1 MNNYFNN
8 KKEKKEEKDK
18 WIIWRKNK
26 RMQSPYIYFNR
37 GDIIAITLWIK
48 RYKFRFEG
56 ICLGYKNKG
65 FKNPEMTIILRNVI
79 EKVGVEILS
88 SYFYNRLYLNTAILE
103 YRRKALWYKP
113 AKIKFLR
120 NRENQA
126 TRI

>member
-1 MNNYFNN
+1 MNRGVKINKTVKKYLRKFVVFKSKAFILVYYYFYIYNKTKKNIMNNYFNN

-56 ICLGYKNKG
+56 ICLGYKK
-65 FKNPEMTIILRNVI
+65 
-79 EKVGVEILS
+79 
-88 SYFYNRLYLNTAILE
+88 
-103 YRRKALWYKP
+103 
-113 AKIKFLR
+113 
-120 NRENQA
+120 
-126 TRI
+126 